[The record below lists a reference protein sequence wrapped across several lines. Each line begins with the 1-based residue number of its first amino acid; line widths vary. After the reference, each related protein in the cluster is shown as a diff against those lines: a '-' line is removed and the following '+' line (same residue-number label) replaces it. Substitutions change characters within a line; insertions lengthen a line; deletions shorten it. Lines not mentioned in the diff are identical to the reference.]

1 MATIETIIPKPA
13 YNVLLR
19 LTGEARPDVAL
30 HLALQEL
37 VARRLQDGKAK
48 IAAFE
53 QSYGMDFA
61 HFQQAWEAGNI
72 SEARSYKVESDYWE
86 WEAAVTDVERLE
98 ELAAWM
104 G

>member
-19 LTGEARPDVAL
+19 LTGEARPEVAL

-37 VARRLQDGKAK
+37 VARRLQDGKTK

-61 HFQQAWEAGNI
+61 YFQQAWEAGNI
-72 SEARSYKVESDYWE
+72 PEAHSYKVESDYWE